1 MIKII
6 YFFLLIFIIFYCLYQ
21 TTKIIEGKIHIKPVH
36 IAPIHIDPPP
46 KIDIGASI
54 TSVYNKAKDQGTQVV
69 NTVSSGAQQTVNNVS
84 SGAQQTVNTVSS
96 GAQQTVNTVSSGA
109 QNVVSQV
116 KDGIH
121 QAQDIVVN
129 GVTMAAQM
137 VDAGFKSFE
146 DEVNQIGNVFNGVG
160 GSIENVGIILKKF
173 SQIPTY
179 VKEIGTQ
186 IDKL

>member
-6 YFFLLIFIIFYCLYQ
+6 YFFLLIFIIFYCLYH
-21 TTKIIEGKIHIKPVH
+21 TTKIIEGKIS
-36 IAPIHIDPPP
+36 IAPPP
-46 KIDIGASI
+46 KINIGASI
-54 TSVYNKAKDQGTQVV
+54 TSVYNKAKDQGTQV
-69 NTVSSGAQQTVNNVS
+69 
-84 SGAQQTVNTVSS
+84 VNTVSS

>member
-6 YFFLLIFIIFYCLYQ
+6 YFFLLIFIIFYCLYH
-21 TTKIIEGKIHIKPVH
+21 TTKIIEGKFSIKPIR
-36 IAPIHIDPPP
+36 IAPIRIDPPP
-46 KIDIGASI
+46 KIKIGASI
-54 TSVYNKAKDQGTQVV
+54 TSVYNKAKDQGTQV
-69 NTVSSGAQQTVNNVS
+69 
-84 SGAQQTVNTVSS
+84 VNTVSS